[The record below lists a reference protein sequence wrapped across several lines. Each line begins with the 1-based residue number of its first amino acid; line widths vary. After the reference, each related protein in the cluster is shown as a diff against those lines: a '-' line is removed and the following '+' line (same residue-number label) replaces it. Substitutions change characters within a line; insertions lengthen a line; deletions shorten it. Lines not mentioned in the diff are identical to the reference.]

1 MSTTVLTESAQLAEA
16 TGTKGIWRSRIIAAD
31 VQGSSGYYPGD
42 VLRRDGSTAFP
53 TGTHVY
59 LDHPS
64 SSEEQDRPERSV
76 RDLAGY
82 LVEDANFEDGPD
94 GSGLFARVQ
103 FLPHVKELIRSI
115 AGHVGLSIRAA
126 GEIEETPTGRV
137 VRSIKNGLSVDV
149 VTRPGAGGRLI
160 NMTESTKPD
169 SPPAEQ
175 GTTPLNEGALPSTL
189 GGGSLLSE
197 VATMRELLSERVEQ
211 LSAEVARMGHAL
223 KESQTK
229 ATQRENETKQVFE
242 AMNYLKE
249 RAAASEAAL
258 SDTKQIGQVIS
269 LLMEAKLPLPSLV
282 RLASAYV
289 PGQDLHAAI
298 TAEKDYLKKVIRE
311 SEVGSMNRNE
321 GSGLGLVE
329 SMGSP
334 STTDFGGGNVSAQEF
349 ADLENVLGGK
359 F

>member
-1 MSTTVLTESAQLAEA
+1 LAEA
-16 TGTKGIWRSRIIAAD
+16 GSKGIWRSRIIAAD
-31 VQGSSGYYPGD
+31 VQGSSGYYPAG

-53 TGTHVY
+53 SGTHVY

-103 FLPHVKELIRSI
+103 FLPHVRELIRSI

-126 GEIEETPTGRV
+126 GEIDETPTGRV
-137 VRSIKNGLSVDV
+137 VQSIKHGLSVDV
-149 VTRPGAGGRLI
+149 VTRAGAGGRLI
-160 NMTESTKPD
+160 TMTESTKPD

-175 GTTPLNEGALPSTL
+175 GATTPLAEGAAIPSTL

-197 VATMRELLSERVEQ
+197 VAAMRESFTDRIEQ
-211 LSAEVARMGHAL
+211 LSIEVARMGHQL
-223 KESQTK
+223 KESQQK
-229 ATQRENETKQVFE
+229 AAQREAEAKAASEALTFLKERQQAADALTAETKQV
-242 AMNYLKE
+242 
-249 RAAASEAAL
+249 
-258 SDTKQIGQVIS
+258 GQVVGT
-269 LLMEAKLPLPSLV
+269 LMEAKLPLPSLV
-282 RLASAYV
+282 RLAQSYV

-298 TAEKDYLKKVIRE
+298 QQEKDYLKKVIRE
-311 SEVGSMNRNE
+311 SERGELSRSE

-329 SMGSP
+329 SMGGGNSD
-334 STTDFGGGNVSAQEF
+334 TFGGGSDQDY
-349 ADLENVLGGK
+349 ADLENVLGGR

>member
-1 MSTTVLTESAQLAEA
+1 MSTTVLTESAPLAEA
-16 TGTKGIWRSRIIAAD
+16 GSKGIWRSRIIAAD
-31 VQGSSGYYPGD
+31 VQGSSGYYPAG
-42 VLRRDGSTAFP
+42 VLRRDGPTAFSN
-53 TGTHVY
+53 GTHVY

-82 LVEDANFEDGPD
+82 LIEDAQFEDGPD

-103 FLPHVKELIRSI
+103 FLPHVKELIKSV

-126 GEIEETPTGRV
+126 GEIDETPTGRV
-137 VRSIKNGLSVDV
+137 VQSIKHGLSVDV

-160 NMTESTKPD
+160 VMTESTKPD

-175 GTTPLNEGALPSTL
+175 GTQPLVEGSAIPSTL

-197 VATMRELLSERVEQ
+197 VASMKETLSDRVEQ
-211 LSAEVARMGHAL
+211 LSIEVARMGHQL
-223 KESQTK
+223 KESQQK
-229 ATQRENETKQVFE
+229 AAQRETEAKTAYEALTFLKERQQAADALQADTKQV
-242 AMNYLKE
+242 
-249 RAAASEAAL
+249 
-258 SDTKQIGQVIS
+258 GQVVGT
-269 LLMEAKLPLPSLV
+269 LMEAKLPLPSLV
-282 RLASAYV
+282 RLAQAYV

-298 TAEKDYLKKVIRE
+298 QHEKDYLKKVIRE
-311 SEVGSMNRNE
+311 SERGELSRSE

-329 SMGSP
+329 SMGGGTSD
-334 STTDFGGGNVSAQEF
+334 TFGGGSDQDY
-349 ADLENVLGGK
+349 ADLENVLGGR